1 MNTAAAME
9 TTVHAGKPPKVSHVK
24 KGLPATAKTELAKPA
39 KVLEGEI
46 VNRFDYTTITDAAVR
61 AKVQNLTKEI
71 HNRMREERE
80 ASFHI
85 GKSLNEAK
93 AEKKF
98 GFFDKW
104 VAVEFPSLEKRT
116 YNHYMA
122 LAREFSAT
130 YGLVS
135 YLPATSLYRLAEGK
149 GMTKVRAKVIDA
161 AKKGSPLAKGEVQ
174 RLIADAKKA
183 TAKGKPA
190 PKIEDAS
197 PSNSRMD
204 AALSAVALLREK
216 LDNDFA
222 RFVELFRDAGEAFTV
237 ALKEAA

>member
-1 MNTAAAME
+1 MHAQTATAIVPA
-9 TTVHAGKPPKVSHVK
+9 TAKVSHIK
-24 KGLPATAKTELAKPA
+24 QGLPATAKAELAKPE

-46 VNRFDYTTITDAAVR
+46 VNRFDYTTITDTAVR
-61 AKVQNLTKEI
+61 EKVQSLAKEI
-71 HNRMREERE
+71 HLRMRQEKE
-80 ASFHI
+80 ASFFI

-98 GFFDKW
+98 GFFDRW
-104 VAVEFPSLEKRT
+104 VGVEFPSLEKRT

-122 LAREFSAT
+122 LAREFPAT
-130 YGLVS
+130 YSLVS
-135 YLPATSLYRLAEGK
+135 YLPATSLYKLAEGK

-183 TAKGKPA
+183 SAKGKPA

-197 PSNSRMD
+197 TDATARTD
-204 AALSAVALLREK
+204 AAMSAVALLREK
-216 LDNDFA
+216 LDDDFP
-222 RFVELFRDAGEAFTV
+222 RFVAWFHDAGEAFTV